1 MKRQAIVLIHGIGE
15 QKPMGTVRSFVKA
28 IVGEGTPE
36 QPTYWSKP
44 DRMSQSFE
52 LRRLR
57 SRGRGAGA
65 DFYEYYWAYNLQ
77 GTKLR
82 DVLGW
87 FKGLLLRRAK
97 DVPPSARSLWLLS
110 RLLVVS
116 VAAVAG
122 AMALGW
128 GSEWKELFRT
138 LQKVGAVSLT
148 ASGLMLLIES
158 VIINYVGD
166 AARYLSPLPRNIRL
180 RQKIR
185 GECVRLLRTL
195 HASGEY
201 DRIIVVGHSLGSVIA
216 YDAITHL
223 WQEFN
228 EELPGLA
235 DERVKQHV
243 LRCMDERRSPQ
254 PVVRDELPDSVQG
267 LAQGSLEDFRRA
279 QVAAWR
285 EQRYFGNGWLITDL
299 VTIGS
304 PLTHAMMLLAEGKDE
319 FDARQRERELPTCPP
334 QAEGRRFAYSA
345 HDRTVNVSA
354 KRKFT
359 PLLLHHAAP
368 FAVTRWTNLYF
379 PAAFGLFGDVVGG
392 PLQRHFGLGIKDVPV
407 SSSLWFGLGQYTPV
421 AHTSYW
427 LMRDAQEH
435 AAGGKAKKGGKVE
448 NLQQQETAG
457 AGGQGSRPRG
467 AARTPSLLALHR
479 ALGLDRLREFTGP
492 PDSPGPAGAPP
503 PPAVQE
509 AGSAD
514 LLDSEAAEG

>member
-15 QKPMGTVRSFVKA
+15 QKPMGTVRAFVKA
-28 IVGEGTPE
+28 ILGDGTLE
-36 QPTYWSKP
+36 NPTYWSKP

-57 SRGRGAGA
+57 SRGRTLAA

-97 DVPPSARSLWLLS
+97 DVPPSARSLWFLS

-116 VAAVAG
+116 AAAG
-122 AMALGW
+122 AGALALGW
-128 GSEWKELFRT
+128 GSEWKDLFKA
-138 LQKVGAVSLT
+138 LQKLSAISLV

-158 VIINYVGD
+158 VVINYVGD

-185 GECVRLLRTL
+185 GEGIQLLRAL
-195 HASGEY
+195 HASGKY

-228 EELPGLA
+228 EELPGLS
-235 DERVKQHV
+235 DELIKQYV
-243 LRCMDERRSPQ
+243 LRRMAESKSPQ
-254 PVVRDELPDSVQG
+254 PVIRDDLPARAASLAKDG
-267 LAQGSLEDFRRA
+267 LDDFRRA

-285 EQRYFGNGWLITDL
+285 EQRFFGNGWLITDL

-304 PLTHAMMLLAEGKDE
+304 PLTHAMMLLAESKQE

-334 QAEGRRFAYSA
+334 QTDKGRFAYSA
-345 HDRTVNVSA
+345 HEKTVNVSD
-354 KRKFT
+354 KRRFT
-359 PLLLHHAAP
+359 PLVLHHAAP

-379 PAAFGLFGDVVGG
+379 PAALGLFGDPVGG
-392 PLQRHFGLGIKDVPV
+392 PLRQHFGLGIKDVPV
-407 SSSLWFGLGQYTPV
+407 SSSLFFGLGQYTPI

-427 LMRDAQEH
+427 QMQDAKNH
-435 AAGGKAKKGGKVE
+435 AAASRNKTAK
-448 NLQQQETAG
+448 NG
-457 AGGQGSRPRG
+457 AVGGQARRKRRLT
-467 AARTPSLLALHR
+467 RTPSLLALR
-479 ALGLDRLREFTGP
+479 QALALNRLRDFTGP
-492 PDSPGPAGAPP
+492 GVSPTPVTV
-503 PPAVQE
+503 PPAAPMPPRAQP
-509 AGSAD
+509 AD
-514 LLDSEAAEG
+514 QLDSEPAER

>member
-148 ASGLMLLIES
+148 ASGLMLSPGDRKVVDPWIDCGWATLS
-158 VIINYVGD
+158 VDG
-166 AARYLSPLPRNIRL
+166 RL
-180 RQKIR
+180 R
-185 GECVRLLRTL
+185 CT
-195 HASGEY
+195 ASGWL
-201 DRIIVVGHSLGSVIA
+201 RL
-216 YDAITHL
+216 DA
-223 WQEFN
+223 
-228 EELPGLA
+228 LA
-235 DERVKQHV
+235 
-243 LRCMDERRSPQ
+243 
-254 PVVRDELPDSVQG
+254 
-267 LAQGSLEDFRRA
+267 
-279 QVAAWR
+279 AA
-285 EQRYFGNGWLITDL
+285 
-299 VTIGS
+299 
-304 PLTHAMMLLAEGKDE
+304 LTHH
-319 FDARQRERELPTCPP
+319 R
-334 QAEGRRFAYSA
+334 
-345 HDRTVNVSA
+345 
-354 KRKFT
+354 
-359 PLLLHHAAP
+359 
-368 FAVTRWTNLYF
+368 
-379 PAAFGLFGDVVGG
+379 
-392 PLQRHFGLGIKDVPV
+392 
-407 SSSLWFGLGQYTPV
+407 
-421 AHTSYW
+421 
-427 LMRDAQEH
+427 
-435 AAGGKAKKGGKVE
+435 
-448 NLQQQETAG
+448 
-457 AGGQGSRPRG
+457 SR
-467 AARTPSLLALHR
+467 
-479 ALGLDRLREFTGP
+479 
-492 PDSPGPAGAPP
+492 
-503 PPAVQE
+503 
-509 AGSAD
+509 
-514 LLDSEAAEG
+514 